1 MGDLNTE
8 GGGGASYSEQDLSP
22 ALPCLRQDMAPG
34 WALLSTV
41 MPLAM
46 VSKLSKCERPRE
58 AAQRV
63 QKYMTDKE
71 TVKKKS
77 TQDSKKI

>member
-1 MGDLNTE
+1 MEELNTK
-8 GGGGASYSEQDLSP
+8 GGSGASYSERDFSP

-46 VSKLSKCERPRE
+46 IGKLSKCERPRE
-58 AAQRV
+58 AAKRI
-63 QKYMTDKE
+63 QKYMKDKE
-71 TVKKKS
+71 TVKKKY
-77 TQDSKKI
+77 TRQ

>member
-8 GGGGASYSEQDLSP
+8 GGSGASYSEQDLSP

-34 WALLSTV
+34 WALLSRI
-41 MPLAM
+41 MPLAT
-46 VSKLSKCERPRE
+46 VSKLSKCERE

-71 TVKKKS
+71 TVKKES
-77 TQDSKKI
+77 A